1 MLTGTLER
9 SYWFLTLQNPCLTW
23 RLFFALQLFNIA
35 TVSNTVTSYR
45 VGPERPTPVGSCPKQ
60 VGSCPKQVGSC
71 AASAMWC
78 TCEGGLGQQG
88 EAWANYQTQS
98 VETLGTMPSREEIL
112 RPLCSVDHSCWSVD
126 MMCISLFDWSN
137 SEVFYQQAFLL
148 TSVKTPSILYNPG
161 VTVHAGLTASIST
174 TSVDHPQAINAVYF
188 AMSIN
193 CTPGRDLL

>member
-1 MLTGTLER
+1 MQVSSALSFDGLFCYTGLASVLLNFVKCVDCSVHGWNIPFSIIWKVIKLCLIKQQLVCKHMLTGTLER

-60 VGSCPKQVGSC
+60 VGSC

-98 VETLGTMPSREEIL
+98 VETLGTIPSWEEIL

-137 SEVFYQQAFLL
+137 SEVFYQQ
-148 TSVKTPSILYNPG
+148 V
-161 VTVHAGLTASIST
+161 
-174 TSVDHPQAINAVYF
+174 
-188 AMSIN
+188 
-193 CTPGRDLL
+193 